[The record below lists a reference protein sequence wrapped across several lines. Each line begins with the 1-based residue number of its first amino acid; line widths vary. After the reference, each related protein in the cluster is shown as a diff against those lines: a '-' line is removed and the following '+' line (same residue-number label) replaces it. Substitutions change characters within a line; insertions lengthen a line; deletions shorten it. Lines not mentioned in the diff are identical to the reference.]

1 MPRPSWNP
9 LNEILALA
17 FVGRGGR
24 DCWLFRVLGMAAA
37 GKNPL
42 WTVAGIV
49 LLVIFALALTRIDA
63 AAVGRAFAA

>member
-1 MPRPSWNP
+1 
-9 LNEILALA
+9 
-17 FVGRGGR
+17 
-24 DCWLFRVLGMAAA
+24 MAAA

-63 AAVGRAFAA
+63 AAAGRAFAA